1 MPETFH
7 EQFPVS
13 VKSISVFITK
23 KVATRGFKRPKTYGP
38 TADPKHLRR
47 TQSPHPRKTSGT
59 ESTFLPVILNIL
71 REVGWGKLSMNES
84 LVFVFKGIFWY
95 EKGLFIS
102 YPHLDSQ
109 KVIP

>member
-23 KVATRGFKRPKTYGP
+23 KVATRGLKRPKTYGP
-38 TADPKHLRR
+38 AADPKHLRC

-59 ESTFLPVILNIL
+59 EDTFLPVIVNIL
-71 REVGWGKLSMNES
+71 REVG
-84 LVFVFKGIFWY
+84 
-95 EKGLFIS
+95 
-102 YPHLDSQ
+102 
-109 KVIP
+109 